1 MRLLLAPI
9 AARFF
14 VCAGTGV
21 LVGALLSACGGG
33 GGGATP
39 STVTGST
46 ATTSPTTAATT
57 VATAAPQVITMALP
71 GGSAIGTET
80 DPTYGLIG
88 GYTETVY
95 SQVLAFVP
103 NAQVMILNGQPAS
116 NATPH
121 TLNVLSQTSFPAS
134 PTLSTTASGGATLAA
149 GFATGPVNAGA
160 PAIGPITLTAGTYYI
175 GCGFHYTSNTMRTVL
190 IVAANASP
198 GTQATP
204 VPSDTPVPNN
214 VYGY

>member
-9 AARFF
+9 AARFV
-14 VCAGTGV
+14 VCAAAGV
-21 LVGALLSACGGG
+21 LAGALLSACGGG
-33 GGGATP
+33 GGGGATP
-39 STVTGST
+39 AAPASATSAPTV
-46 ATTSPTTAATT
+46 AAP
-57 VATAAPQVITMALP
+57 ATAAPQVITMALP

-80 DPTYGLIG
+80 DPTYGLVG
-88 GYTETVY
+88 GYTESLY
-95 SQVLAFVP
+95 SQVLVFLSS
-103 NAQVMILNGQPAS
+103 AQVMILNGQPAS

-134 PTLSTTASGGATLAA
+134 PTLSTTASGGTTLAA
-149 GFATGPVNAGA
+149 GYASGSVGAGA

-175 GCGFHYTSNTMRTVL
+175 GCGFHYASNTMRTVL

-214 VYGY
+214 AYGY

>member
-9 AARFF
+9 AARCI

-33 GGGATP
+33 GGSATP
-39 STVTGST
+39 STVT
-46 ATTSPTTAATT
+46 ATTAPTTAATT
-57 VATAAPQVITMALP
+57 AATAAPQVITMALP

-121 TLNVLSQTSFPAS
+121 TLNVLSQTSFPA
-134 PTLSTTASGGATLAA
+134 TNTTISTAASGGTTLAA
-149 GFATGPVNAGA
+149 GFASGPVNAGA

-175 GCGFHYTSNTMRTVL
+175 GCGFHYASNTMRTVL
-190 IVAANASP
+190 VVAANASP

-204 VPSDTPVPNN
+204 VPSDTPVPNS

>member
-1 MRLLLAPI
+1 MKQLLPPI
-9 AARFF
+9 A
-14 VCAGTGV
+14 V

-33 GGGATP
+33 GGGAATP
-39 STVTGST
+39 VAVTT
-46 ATTSPTTAATT
+46 TTSPTPAPSAT
-57 VATAAPQVITMALP
+57 VAATAAPQVITMALP

-88 GYTETVY
+88 GYTQTVY

-103 NAQVMILNGQPAS
+103 NAQVMILNGQPSS

-134 PTLSTTASGGATLAA
+134 PTLTTTASGGNTLAA
-149 GFATGPVNAGA
+149 GFQSGSINAGA

-175 GCGFHYTSNTMRTVL
+175 GCGFHYLSNGMRTVL
-190 IVAANASP
+190 VVAAAAVAGP
-198 GTQATP
+198 QGTP